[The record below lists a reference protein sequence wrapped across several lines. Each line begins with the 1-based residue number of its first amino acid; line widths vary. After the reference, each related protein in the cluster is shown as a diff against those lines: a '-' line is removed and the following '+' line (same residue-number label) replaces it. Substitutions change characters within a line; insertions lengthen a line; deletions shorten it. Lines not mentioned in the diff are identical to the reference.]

1 MHGTVENVPRVA
13 CVRES
18 RSSALLSSVAQ
29 HRARLSM
36 IPETILALVAILAG
50 GIAKLLAANGDA
62 TKEENALF
70 EVEEALKAE
79 RDRRKFGN

>member
-1 MHGTVENVPRVA
+1 
-13 CVRES
+13 
-18 RSSALLSSVAQ
+18 
-29 HRARLSM
+29 M